1 MRAVNFLF
9 FSSASK
15 ERNERTVGF
24 GAPFFIFRKRQVY
37 CFFFACEPGPLG
49 TFLMLPRKVPSG
61 PGSQAKKTGMSKNG
75 QQRIMDI
82 DRKHTHL

>member
-1 MRAVNFLF
+1 MSERLVLGLLF
-9 FSSASK
+9 FYISQKTSLL
-15 ERNERTVGF
+15 
-24 GAPFFIFRKRQVY
+24 
-37 CFFFACEPGPLG
+37 FFFACEPGPLG